1 MISKKKMYPAKVEV
15 LSVIFTPFGIYYC
28 VLAPVT
34 YEENSLIIE
43 HAIPRNSLD
52 NGLYSCPRRVI
63 VNGDFVVEYLPK
75 GLMIETKSAL
85 TQSE

>member
-1 MISKKKMYPAKVEV
+1 MNEHKMYPAKVEV
-15 LSVIFTPFGIYYC
+15 LSIILTPFGGYYS

-34 YEENSLIIE
+34 YEENSVIIE

-63 VNGDFVVEYLPK
+63 VNGDFVVEHLPK
-75 GLMIETKSAL
+75 GLIIETRSAP
-85 TQSE
+85 TRSE